1 MVFLIE
7 NRCFQ
12 LSTDS
17 DTERQTESDASN
29 RDEAASSV
37 AQVDEAFFD
46 SLQALREKIS
56 KRRNGRPIDVDRIIS
71 QIRQERGN
79 AFDG

>member
-1 MVFLIE
+1 ME
-7 NRCFQ
+7 NCCIQ
-12 LSTDS
+12 PSTDP
-17 DTERQTESDASN
+17 DNEKQTETDAS
-29 RDEAASSV
+29 RHDEAAARR

-56 KRRNGRPIDVDRIIS
+56 RRRNGRPIDVDRIIS
-71 QIRQERGN
+71 QIRQERDN